1 MELRKLTLLL
11 MSALMAGAST
21 AMAEELSLKVTLN
34 DGKVRTFTLAEKPVV
49 TFGATDMK
57 ITAPGAEVTYARA
70 DVRNITFVDNSTL
83 SVADRLTENYYY
95 DGSEFRCD
103 GSDIAAYDMN
113 GRLVLTGR
121 GRVSTASLPNGIYV
135 IKANNTTIKIIK

>member
-1 MELRKLTLLL
+1 

-21 AMAEELSLKVTLN
+21 AMAEGMSLKVTLD
-34 DGKVRTFTLAEKPVV
+34 DGNVRTFTLAEKPVV

-70 DVRNITFVDNSTL
+70 DVRNITFVDNGSL
-83 SVADRLTENYYY
+83 SVADRLTENYY
-95 DGSEFRCD
+95 CD
-103 GSDIAAYDMN
+103 GSDITVHDMN
-113 GRLVLTGR
+113 GRLVMTGR
-121 GRVSTASLPNGIYV
+121 DRVSTASLPKGIYV

>member
-1 MELRKLTLLL
+1 
-11 MSALMAGAST
+11 MSALMVGAST
-21 AMAEELSLKVTLN
+21 AMAEGMSLKVTLG
-34 DGKVRTFTLAEKPVV
+34 DGNVRTFTLAEKPVV

-70 DVRNITFVDNSTL
+70 DVRNITFVDNGSL

-103 GSDIAAYDMN
+103 GSDIAVYDMN
-113 GRLVLTGR
+113 GRLLLTGR

>member
-1 MELRKLTLLL
+1 
-11 MSALMAGAST
+11 MSAILAGSVT
-21 AMAEELSLKVTLN
+21 ALAGELSLKVTLN
-34 DGKVRTFTLAEKPVV
+34 DGNIRTFTLAEKPVV

-57 ITAPGAEVTYARA
+57 ITAPGAEVTYPRA

-95 DGSEFRCD
+95 DGTEFRCD
-103 GSDIAAYDMN
+103 GSDITVHDMN
-113 GRLVLTGR
+113 GRLVMTGR
-121 GRVSTASLPNGIYV
+121 DRVSTASLPKGIYI

>member
-1 MELRKLTLLL
+1 

-21 AMAEELSLKVTLN
+21 ALCGELSLKVTLN
-34 DGKVRTFTLAEKPVV
+34 DGNIRTFTLTEKPVV

-57 ITAPGAEVTYARA
+57 ITAPGAEVTYPRA
-70 DVRNITFVDNSTL
+70 DVRNITFVDNGSL
-83 SVADRLTENYYY
+83 SVAGRFAENYYY
-95 DGSEFRCD
+95 DGTEFRCD
-103 GSDIAAYDMN
+103 GSDIAVYDMN

-121 GRVSTASLPNGIYV
+121 DRVSTLSLSNGIYI

>member
-1 MELRKLTLLL
+1 

-21 AMAEELSLKVTLN
+21 AMAEGMSLKVTLDN
-34 DGKVRTFTLAEKPVV
+34 GNVRTFTLAEKPVV

-57 ITAPGAEVTYARA
+57 ITVPGAEVTYARA
-70 DVRNITFVDNSTL
+70 DVRNITFVDHGSL

-95 DGSEFRCD
+95 DDTEFRCD
-103 GSDIAAYDMN
+103 GSDIIVYDMN

-121 GRVSTASLPNGIYV
+121 DRVSTASLPKGIYV

>member
-1 MELRKLTLLL
+1 MT
-11 MSALMAGAST
+11 ALMAGASM
-21 AMAEELSLKVTLN
+21 AMAEGMSLKVTLG
-34 DGKVRTFTLAEKPVV
+34 DGNIRTFTLADKPVV

-57 ITAPGAEVTYARA
+57 ITAPGAEVTYPRA
-70 DVRNITFVDNSTL
+70 DVRNITFVENGTL

-103 GSDIAAYDMN
+103 GSDIAVYDMN
-113 GRLVLTGR
+113 GRLVLTGH

>member
-1 MELRKLTLLL
+1 

-34 DGKVRTFTLAEKPVV
+34 DGNIRTFTLTDKPVV

-57 ITAPGAEVTYARA
+57 ITAPGAEVTYPRA
-70 DVRNITFVDNSTL
+70 DVRNITFVDNDTL
-83 SVADRLTENYYY
+83 SVIDGFTCNYYY
-95 DGSEFRCD
+95 DGTEFRCD
-103 GSDIAAYDMN
+103 GSDIAVYDMN
-113 GRLVLTGR
+113 GRLVLNGR
-121 GRVSTASLPNGIYV
+121 DRVSTASLPKGIYV

>member
-1 MELRKLTLLL
+1 

-34 DGKVRTFTLAEKPVV
+34 DGNVRTFTLTDKPVV

-57 ITAPGAEVTYARA
+57 ITAPGAEVTYPRA
-70 DVRNITFVDNSTL
+70 DVRNITFVDNSSL

-95 DGSEFRCD
+95 DGTEFRCE
-103 GSDIAAYDMN
+103 GNAIAVYDIN
-113 GRLVLTGR
+113 GRFVLTGR
-121 GRVSTASLPNGIYV
+121 DRVSTASLPAGIYI
-135 IKANNTTIKIIK
+135 IKANNTAIKIIK

>member
-1 MELRKLTLLL
+1 

-21 AMAEELSLKVTLN
+21 AMAEGMSLKVTLD
-34 DGKVRTFTLAEKPVV
+34 DGNVRTFTLAEKPVV

-70 DVRNITFVDNSTL
+70 DVRNITFVDNGSL

-95 DGSEFRCD
+95 DGT
-103 GSDIAAYDMN
+103 DITVHDMN
-113 GRLVLTGR
+113 GRLVMTGR
-121 GRVSTASLPNGIYV
+121 DRVSTASLPKGIYV

>member
-1 MELRKLTLLL
+1 
-11 MSALMAGAST
+11 MSAILAGSVT
-21 AMAEELSLKVTLN
+21 ALAGELSLKVTLN
-34 DGKVRTFTLAEKPVV
+34 DGNIRTFTLAEKPVV

-57 ITAPGAEVTYARA
+57 ITAPGAEVTYPRA

-95 DGSEFRCD
+95 DGTEFRCD
-103 GSDIAAYDMN
+103 GSDITVYDMN
-113 GRLVLTGR
+113 GRPVLAGR
-121 GRVSTASLPNGIYV
+121 DRVSTLSLPNGIYI

>member
-1 MELRKLTLLL
+1 
-11 MSALMAGAST
+11 MSAILAGSVT
-21 AMAEELSLKVTLN
+21 ALAGELSLKVTLN
-34 DGKVRTFTLAEKPVV
+34 DGNIRTFTLAEKPVV

-57 ITAPGAEVTYARA
+57 ITAPGAEVTYPRA

-95 DGSEFRCD
+95 DGTEFRCD
-103 GSDIAAYDMN
+103 GSDITVYDMN
-113 GRLVLTGR
+113 GRPVLTGR
-121 GRVSTASLPNGIYV
+121 DRVSTLSLPNGIYI